1 MKDITV
7 LIADCRPLTRLGL
20 KTALES
26 VAAVRVVAEAAC
38 DVEAVKGTALLR
50 PMVMVVDMGLPELG
64 GVRTAQLARLDS
76 PETRVVILGNG
87 GTAEQAPLG
96 FASRCSLLVPNDI
109 ASDALVSVVQHLA
122 VADSDMDDAELQ
134 AIAGNGGPAGQAHN
148 PLAST
153 NTLTDREWEVLGWI
167 SCGLTNGEIARLLAL
182 SQHTIKNH
190 VRSILRKLGAKN
202 RTAASSYF
210 INGAHRSPPH
220 LSELQGIVRRRAP
233 ASVARP
239 GLALARSSRSHR

>member
-26 VAAVRVVAEAAC
+26 VATVRVVAEAAC
-38 DVEAVKGTALLR
+38 DVEAVKGASLLR
-50 PMVMVVDMGLPELG
+50 PTVMVVDMALPELG

-87 GTAEQAPLG
+87 GTAEQAQLG

-109 ASDALVSVVQHLA
+109 ASDGLVSVVQHLA
-122 VADSDMDDAELQ
+122 VADSDMDDAGLR
-134 AIAGNGGPAGQAHN
+134 ATAGNGSPAGQAHN

-153 NTLTDREWEVLGWI
+153 NTLTDREWEILGWI

-182 SQHTIKNH
+182 SEHTIKNH
-190 VRSILRKLGAKN
+190 VRNILRKLGAKN
-202 RTAASSYF
+202 RTAASIHF
-210 INGAHRSPPH
+210 TEGARRPSPQLP
-220 LSELQGIVRRRAP
+220 ELLGIARRRAP
-233 ASVARP
+233 ASVARQ
-239 GLALARSSRSHR
+239 GLALVRSARSDR